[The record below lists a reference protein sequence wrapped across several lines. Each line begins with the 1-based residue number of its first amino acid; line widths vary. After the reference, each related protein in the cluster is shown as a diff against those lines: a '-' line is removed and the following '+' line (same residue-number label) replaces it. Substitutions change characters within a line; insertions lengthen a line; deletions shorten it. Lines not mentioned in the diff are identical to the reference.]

1 MPWLAGTV
9 PRNILMKAL
18 LNEAV
23 KHLPSWN
30 CESMCRGLF
39 ELLGTQMLVVMLGG
53 GAHSFSL
60 LTLR

>member
-9 PRNILMKAL
+9 PRNILITVL

-23 KHLPSWN
+23 RYLLSSN
-30 CESMCRGLF
+30 CESVCRQLR

-53 GAHSFSL
+53 RVHSFSL
-60 LTLR
+60 LTLK